1 MHIVSSPQLP
11 YLSSHCGP
19 LGSYGMNGGGTQ
31 SEEEE
36 EEESFE
42 RASEEA
48 ARLQAGL
55 EDIFP

>member
-1 MHIVSSPQLP
+1 
-11 YLSSHCGP
+11 
-19 LGSYGMNGGGTQ
+19 MNGGGTQ

-55 EDIFP
+55 EDIFPWQLDNSWQHLLPD

>member
-1 MHIVSSPQLP
+1 
-11 YLSSHCGP
+11 
-19 LGSYGMNGGGTQ
+19 MNGGGTQ

-48 ARLQAGL
+48 APTTHAGL
-55 EDIFP
+55 QDIFPWQLDNSWQHLLPD